1 MTPEN
6 IVWKSFLGEAPQR
19 PFDAN
24 RYANWRFF
32 WDYSG
37 GNVYEN
43 MCHQL
48 SFWYKAMGLSI
59 PKSVTMTGGLY
70 LWKDGREV
78 PDTMNVAMEH
88 DEMLFTW
95 DSGFGNERL
104 GVTEEVL
111 GDNGTISHTMQGI
124 RYTPEKKTRPDG
136 NEMAGLTRADPKAH
150 MQNFLDAIR
159 DSGTQ
164 PNCPFDI
171 GFRVSIACR
180 MAVES
185 YRQQRTM
192 HWDAPHE
199 LIEQWT
205 SSTRRNRS
213 SSASRFANS
222 PKRKSGRTSWSGTKA
237 RSSPWRSSA
246 SSASWATWAPSFPR
260 SWAAPAWDTSSIP
273 SSSRSFRAWMA
284 RWALS
289 WRPTRRS
296 APITFTRWAAT
307 SSAAATCP
315 SAAAT
320 CPSSRPASG
329 SAAGRSPSPKPAPT
343 PPAPAPR
350 PFCRMAR
357 GCSRAPRRSPPTRTM
372 PMSAWPWRSP
382 TAPPRSTASRPS
394 SSKRLRPDFARVKRK
409 ISSACAPAPP
419 AR

>member
-1 MTPEN
+1 MQSRRNFIGKVASGLAGTLAASSANASDKVPGANERIRIGIIGPGARGTEILRQAVACPNTDCIGAADVYTRRLEDVKRVAPNAKTYLDYRRLLDDKDIDAVLIATPQHLHAECFTAALDAGKHVYQENTMAFSVDHAKRMRAAYQHAGRERIVQIGHQWTSSGQLPDALSFLKPELMGKITMIHGHMYRNTPHGKPQWTNPIYPDMTPEN

-192 HWDAPHE
+192 HWDA
-199 LIEQWT
+199 
-205 SSTRRNRS
+205 
-213 SSASRFANS
+213 SREE
-222 PKRKSGRTSWSGTKA
+222 
-237 RSSPWRSSA
+237 
-246 SSASWATWAPSFPR
+246 
-260 SWAAPAWDTSSIP
+260 I
-273 SSSRSFRAWMA
+273 
-284 RWALS
+284 
-289 WRPTRRS
+289 
-296 APITFTRWAAT
+296 
-307 SSAAATCP
+307 
-315 SAAAT
+315 
-320 CPSSRPASG
+320 
-329 SAAGRSPSPKPAPT
+329 
-343 PPAPAPR
+343 
-350 PFCRMAR
+350 
-357 GCSRAPRRSPPTRTM
+357 
-372 PMSAWPWRSP
+372 
-382 TAPPRSTASRPS
+382 
-394 SSKRLRPDFARVKRK
+394 V
-409 ISSACAPAPP
+409 
-419 AR
+419 